1 MVYAHAALVAESDF
15 PCFSA
20 DLPVCAGYLDAFSIA
35 QRCADVLR
43 SGDHDPCCV
52 RVLPQ
57 QAAPDV
63 VLCVL
68 SADGDRSVR
77 GTDPAGAAG
86 YLSEQL
92 RLHAALAQL
101 PQLPADA
108 DLYACL

>member
-1 MVYAHAALVAESDF
+1 MVHTHAALVEESNLPHF
-15 PCFSA
+15 PA
-20 DLPVCAGYLDAFSIA
+20 DLSVRADGFDYFSVT
-35 QRCADVLR
+35 QRRADVLR

-101 PQLPADA
+101 P
-108 DLYACL
+108 